1 MFNNGNDMTE
11 IIVRGYHLDGY
22 QHVNNARYL
31 EFLEEARWDCMS
43 KDIDALQAH
52 NAGFVVANININY
65 RAPGL
70 LHQHLVVE
78 TQLTKI
84 GNNSGVVSQ
93 IIRCKETQ
101 QVVTDAQSTFVLFD
115 LKANKV
121 LPIEG
126 EIKACLEACQDNLL
140 QR

>member
-1 MFNNGNDMTE
+1 MTE

-31 EFLEEARWDCMS
+31 EFLEEARWECMTN
-43 KDIDALQAH
+43 DMETLVAH
-52 NAGFVVANININY
+52 NAGFVVVNININY

-78 TQLTKI
+78 TAISKI
-84 GNNSGVVSQ
+84 GDNSGVVAQ
-93 IIRCKETQ
+93 VIRCKETGN
-101 QVVTDAQSTFVLFD
+101 VVTEAQSTFVLFD

-121 LPIEG
+121 LPIAG
-126 EIKACLEACQDNLL
+126 ELKTCLEACQKRLSKDDY
-140 QR
+140 

>member
-1 MFNNGNDMTE
+1 MTE

-31 EFLEEARWDCMS
+31 EFLEEARWECMTQ
-43 KDIDALQAH
+43 DMETLVAH
-52 NAGFVVANININY
+52 NAGFVVVNININY

-70 LHQHLVVE
+70 LHQHLIVE
-78 TQLTKI
+78 TQISKL
-84 GNNSGVVSQ
+84 GSNSGIVSQ
-93 IIRCKETQ
+93 VIRCKETSN
-101 QVVTDAQSTFVLFD
+101 VVVDAQSTFVLFD

-126 EIKACLEACQDNLL
+126 ELQDCLQGCQKRLSMMS
-140 QR
+140 